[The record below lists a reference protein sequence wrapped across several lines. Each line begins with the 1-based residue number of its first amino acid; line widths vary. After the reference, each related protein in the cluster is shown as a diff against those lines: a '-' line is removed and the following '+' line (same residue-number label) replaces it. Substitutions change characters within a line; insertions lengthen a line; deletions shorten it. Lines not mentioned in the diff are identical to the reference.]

1 MTTALCQASELSTVP
16 NGYLYDLFSKLM
28 LQPQNC
34 KAVVEVA
41 LSILNNQRLEYSCES
56 KQLCLQ
62 TPQIKKIIIDD
73 LFAGMVKERLGL
85 RILFAGKLSQDNT
98 IIISEHLE

>member
-1 MTTALCQASELSTVP
+1 MTIALCQASELSTVP

-41 LSILNNQRLEYSCES
+41 LSILNNQ
-56 KQLCLQ
+56 
-62 TPQIKKIIIDD
+62 
-73 LFAGMVKERLGL
+73 
-85 RILFAGKLSQDNT
+85 KL
-98 IIISEHLE
+98 